1 MGQSNCQKVPKNAN
15 KSQNAFP
22 LLSTVSKLLIEVE
35 TWSMKWMC
43 QKLLPDLSK
52 KMLKSATRLGK
63 KSPKWQKI
71 AKVAKILKSDK
82 NHQSG
87 KKSPKWL
94 KVLKL
99 GSKGFQGVSD
109 GSRSQTAW
117 ARTTRGTYAW
127 APYAFAALGQG
138 PKGPELVIYNL

>member
-1 MGQSNCQKVPKNAN
+1 MISEVDVAKKCYQIGQKVTQMTKNRPN
-15 KSQNAFP
+15 VK
-22 LLSTVSKLLIEVE
+22 KL
-35 TWSMKWMC
+35 
-43 QKLLPDLSK
+43 
-52 KMLKSATRLGK
+52 
-63 KSPKWQKI
+63 
-71 AKVAKILKSDK
+71 AKVAK

-99 GSKGFQGVSD
+99 GSKGFQGVPD

-117 ARTTRGTYAW
+117 AGMTRGTYAR

-138 PKGPELVIYNL
+138 R

>member
-1 MGQSNCQKVPKNAN
+1 M
-15 KSQNAFP
+15 
-22 LLSTVSKLLIEVE
+22 
-35 TWSMKWMC
+35 
-43 QKLLPDLSK
+43 LPDWA
-52 KMLKSATRLGK
+52 KSHQNDK
-63 KSPKWQKI
+63 KSPKWQKFSENGNNLTKWQKI
-71 AKVAKILKSDK
+71 VKVAKNCQSGQIVPPDLAKSR
-82 NHQSG
+82 QIG

-117 ARTTRGTYAW
+117 ARTTRGTYAR

-138 PKGPELVIYNL
+138 PKGPELVIYI